1 MKKWQL
7 PVVLGVILFAGAL
20 TLRAGADSDEEQKLI
35 QVLQS
40 NASPREKDAACAR
53 LKFVGTSRCVPAL
66 AALLTDEQLS
76 HSARYALEPMI
87 DAQAGRALIDALAK
101 THALIRVGIINSIGM
116 REEPAATPALVP
128 LLRGTDVSEANA
140 AANALGR
147 IGGTDALRALRAAA
161 QNSTGDRHAAAVD
174 GLMRCANRM
183 LSSNERSAALAAFE
197 QLDAAAEPDQVR
209 IAAFRGRVQ
218 ASGNAGLNLVLHA
231 IEGPDG
237 PEQLAAVQLVHEIP
251 MQDATLQLT
260 HLLEHLRPA
269 VQVPVI
275 AGLAQRGDPS
285 AVPAL
290 IALGPSGG
298 PDVQLAVISAL
309 DQLGDAS
316 AVSLLASFASSSVAS
331 LQKAARQALADIHRG
346 DVTDALLQQL
356 GTAAPPIQA
365 EAARA
370 LGSRGDNTAVPKL
383 LELARSSSESARK
396 AALTALSLLADNS
409 HLGALVQLVVQAKD
423 PAARGEAG
431 EAVNAAYQRIQGQKG
446 PTDVAP
452 LTQAIQKAGP
462 DARIVLLPIC
472 GGLTD
477 PKIRT
482 TLRAAL
488 RDPDPQ
494 VSAAAA
500 RGLSDTTDPELLG
513 DLLELARSTGQE
525 STRTLAIN
533 GAVRLV
539 TQEESVK
546 LPTPERISAL
556 KSLLSA
562 AGQTEERRKVLAGLG
577 EVPDMESL
585 RMVEDAVTDKSVC
598 NEAARALIKIVAGLP
613 SNQADSCIAAVN
625 KALRAPTD
633 PGTHQALAASLD
645 QIQQISEYLTSWQV
659 AGPYRQADKD
669 YAALFDIP
677 FPPESQDS
685 KEAKW
690 RSLAPGS
697 DPKRPYVMD
706 LLKPLG
712 GLNCVGYARTWLHS
726 DRDRDALLEFGSD
739 DGIKI
744 WFNDKQVFALN
755 VARPL
760 QPGSDKVKVTLHA
773 GWNPLLL
780 KITQNNQ
787 GWEFCMRLRNPDGS
801 HMDGIRCDTA
811 HQTDSA
817 KR

>member
-1 MKKWQL
+1 MNKWQF
-7 PVVLGVILFAGAL
+7 PVVLGVMLLAGIPS
-20 TLRAGADSDEEQKLI
+20 LRAADSDEERKLI

-53 LKFVGTSRCVPAL
+53 LKFVGTSRCVPPL

-76 HSARYALEPMI
+76 HSARYALEPMH
-87 DAQAGRALIDALAK
+87 DEQAGRALIEALAK
-101 THALIRVGIINSIGM
+101 TRGLLRVGIINSLGM
-116 REEPAATPALVP
+116 REEPAATPELVP
-128 LLRGTDVSEANA
+128 FLRGTDVAEANA

-147 IGGTDALRALRAAA
+147 IGGTDALRGLRSAA
-161 QNSTGDRHAAAVD
+161 QSSTGDRHAAAVD
-174 GLMRCANRM
+174 GLLRCATRM

-197 QLDAAAEPDQVR
+197 QLGRPAETEQVR

-218 ASGNAGLNLVLHA
+218 ASGNAGLELVLHA
-231 IEGPDG
+231 IAGPDG
-237 PEQLAAVQLVHEIP
+237 AEQLAAVQLVHELSMP
-251 MQDATLQLT
+251 DTTRQLT
-260 HLLEHLRPA
+260 RLLEHLGPA

-275 AGLAQRGDPS
+275 EGLGQRGDPS

-290 IALGPSGG
+290 IALAPTGS
-298 PDVQLAVISAL
+298 PDVQLAVVSAL

-316 AVSLLASFASSSVAS
+316 TVTTLASVASSASPS

-356 GTAAPPIQA
+356 GTAAPAMQS

-370 LGSRGDNTAVPKL
+370 LGARGDNTAVPKL
-383 LELARSSSESARK
+383 LELAQSSSESARR
-396 AALTALSLLADNS
+396 AAFTALSLLAGNS
-409 HLGALVQLVVQAKD
+409 QLGALVQLVVQAKD
-423 PAARGEAG
+423 PVTRSEAG
-431 EAVNAAYQRIQGQKG
+431 EAVNAAYQRVQSQKG
-446 PTDVAP
+446 PADIGP
-452 LTQAIQKAGP
+452 LAQGIQKGGTE
-462 DARIVLLPIC
+462 ARIVLLPIC

-477 PKIRT
+477 PQVRT
-482 TLRAAL
+482 TLRGAL
-488 RDPDPQ
+488 HDPDPQ
-494 VSAAAA
+494 VAAAAA
-500 RGLSDTTDPELLG
+500 RALSDTTDPELLG
-513 DLLELARSTGQE
+513 DLLQLARSAGQE
-525 STRTLAIN
+525 SIRTLAIS

-562 AGQTEERRKVLAGLG
+562 AGQTEQRRKVLAGLG
-577 EVPDMESL
+577 EVPDIESL
-585 RMVEDAVTDKSVC
+585 RMVEEAVADQSVC

-613 SNQADSCIAAVN
+613 SNQADSSIAAVK

-633 PGTHQALAASLD
+633 PGTHQALTASLD
-645 QIQQISEYLTSWQV
+645 QIQETSEYLTNWQV

-669 YAALFDIP
+669 FAALFDIP
-677 FPPESQDS
+677 FPPETQDS

-690 RSLAPGS
+690 SSLAPGS
-697 DPKRPYVMD
+697 DPKRPQVMD
-706 LLKPLG
+706 LLKSLG
-712 GLNCVGYARTWLHS
+712 GLDCVGYARTWVHS
-726 DRDRDALLEFGSD
+726 DRDREALLVFGSD

-744 WFNDKQVFALN
+744 WLNDKQVFALN

-760 QPGSDKVKVTLHA
+760 QPGSDKVQVKLHA

-787 GWEFCMRLRNPDGS
+787 GWEFCMRIRNPDGS
-801 HMDGIRCDTA
+801 HVDGIRCDSA
-811 HQTDSA
+811 PQMDSA